1 MTPHVRLLVSRLVRS
16 VCHDL
21 LKGQEV
27 TLQCSYRSRFI
38 ITFYLY
44 EIMYKYVDYVYI
56 NVLRMG
62 QKNHISPNDVGQML
76 EAINL
81 IQTRLEEGS
90 KGD

>member
-1 MTPHVRLLVSRLVRS
+1 M
-16 VCHDL
+16 
-21 LKGQEV
+21 
-27 TLQCSYRSRFI
+27 F
-38 ITFYLY
+38 
-44 EIMYKYVDYVYI
+44 KYVDYVYI

-62 QKNHISPNDVGQML
+62 QKNHISLNDVGQML

>member
-1 MTPHVRLLVSRLVRS
+1 M
-16 VCHDL
+16 

-62 QKNHISPNDVGQML
+62 QKNHISLNDVGQML